1 MPLITFTDRGIYCPR
16 ADVYIDPWKSV
27 DAALITHAHSDH
39 SRPGCRKYL
48 ATHLSKPVMQH
59 RLGARTNIQGVNFGE
74 MIRINGVEISFH
86 PAGHII
92 GSAQVRLSYKGEI
105 WVVSG
110 DYKVE
115 DDGLSGAFEPVKC
128 THFIT
133 ESTFGLPIYQWRPQ
147 HLVFQDINAWWQKNA
162 VDQKVSLVSAYS
174 LGKAQRV
181 VHHLDNGIGPI
192 YVHNAVHGIHESF
205 RSIGIDIPEYPVFD
219 ESDVKNIVPGSMIV
233 GPSAIVDANWTK
245 KIKGLETAAVSG
257 WMQVRGIRRR
267 SSLDRGFVLSDHADW
282 PGLLQAIEGTGA
294 ENIFVTHGY
303 TDVFTR
309 YLNENGWNAHIV
321 STEYSP
327 AENDD

>member
-1 MPLITFTDRGIYCPR
+1 MSLITFTDRGIYCPR
-16 ADVYIDPWKSV
+16 ADVYIDPWRAV
-27 DAALITHAHSDH
+27 DKALITHAHSDH
-39 SRPGCRKYL
+39 SRPGCGKYL

-59 RLGARTNIQGVNFGE
+59 RLGTQANIQGVEYGE
-74 MIRINGVEISFH
+74 KIQINGVDISFH

-92 GSAQVRLSYKGEI
+92 GSAQVRLSYKGEV

-115 DDGLSGAFEPVKC
+115 DDGLSGAFEPVRC

-133 ESTFGLPIYQWRPQ
+133 ESTFGLPIYKWRPQ
-147 HLVFQDINAWWQKNA
+147 HLVFRDINAWWQRNA
-162 VDQKVSLVSAYS
+162 DEKKVSLISAYS

-181 VHHLDNGIGPI
+181 VHHLDGDIGPV
-192 YVHNAVHGIHESF
+192 YVHRAVHGIHEAF
-205 RSIGIDIPEYPVFD
+205 RLAGVAMPELPVFD
-219 ESDVKNIVPGSMIV
+219 ETDVQHIPPGSMIV
-233 GPSAIVDANWTK
+233 GPSAITDANWTK

-267 SSLDRGFVLSDHADW
+267 RSLDRGFVLSDHADW
-282 PGLLQAIEGTGA
+282 TGLLEAIEGTGA

-309 YLNENGWNAHIV
+309 YLTENGWNARVV
-321 STEYSP
+321 STEYAP